1 MSRKKTISK
10 VFYDDEI
17 IGRLP
22 DGDLI
27 LKPGVRR
34 KYYDSFDGDLTAD
47 THINYEVIN
56 SAKHKDIMDKH
67 FNDEVNTGEIDNWD
81 TE

>member
-1 MSRKKTISK
+1 MKRTRTISK

-27 LKPGVRR
+27 LKPGVKR
-34 KYYDSFDGDLTAD
+34 KSYDTFDGDLTSD
-47 THINYEVIN
+47 THINYDVIKSKRDKEVLE
-56 SAKHKDIMDKH
+56 KHYGED
-67 FNDEVNTGEIDNWD
+67 NTGEIDNWD